1 MFQISES
8 IADLIEGTNYKYVI
22 VEKNKVIHT
31 NLQIITDEI
40 QNELRDIK
48 EYGKKTLSKRTKHI
62 ITYKFVHF
70 ITCENSKVYIFTNQE
85 NCLFIKTLYNC
96 IKPIIESV
104 EFAEFNDY
112 KSHYF
117 YKAIT

>member
-40 QNELRDIK
+40 QNELKDTK

-62 ITYKFVHF
+62 VKQKFVHSIQWGNF
-70 ITCENSKVYIFTNQE
+70 EVRIFTNKKTCPIV
-85 NCLFIKTLYNC
+85 NALFNC
-96 IKPIIESV
+96 IIKLIKES
-104 EFAEFNDY
+104 EPDY
-112 KSHYF
+112 KNHYF
-117 YKAIT
+117 YKVI